1 MGRTSVLTT
10 MVRMVNIFFGTWAAR
25 LYLFAVLAAAGGT
38 AASGPSYAIILLIAL
53 TSPVSIIFAPIFLL
67 GDGWM
72 TTPMLVLSVL
82 AGYLLNLVL
91 INWIV
96 AAPMTAAARSRAQHG
111 GPAVGRPHHRGPGG
125 SGPRQ
130 VPAGGAQPSAGW
142 QRQARVPA
150 GVR

>member
-1 MGRTSVLTT
+1 

-25 LYLFAVLAAAGGT
+25 LYLLAVLAAAGGT

-96 AAPMTAAARSRAQHG
+96 AAPRPIAARSRARDA
-111 GPAVGRPHHRGPGG
+111 GPHAGVPHHRGPGG
-125 SGPRQ
+125 SGPRHA
-130 VPAGGAQPSAGW
+130 PAGGAQPSARW